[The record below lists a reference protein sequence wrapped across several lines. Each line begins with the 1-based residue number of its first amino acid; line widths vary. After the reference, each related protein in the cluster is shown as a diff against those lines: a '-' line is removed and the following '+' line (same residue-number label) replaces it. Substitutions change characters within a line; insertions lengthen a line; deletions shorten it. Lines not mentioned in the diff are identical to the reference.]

1 MYGTVHSDPPAS
13 PLIRASKA
21 KIILNLKITKLAV
34 NSESAL
40 YVTCGDN
47 SYCPSVPLQAEHSEV
62 ILATPPVLKP
72 AVFRAPK
79 AGAVWGES
87 LNSLNKTYL

>member
-1 MYGTVHSDPPAS
+1 MLLVE
-13 PLIRASKA
+13 
-21 KIILNLKITKLAV
+21 ITPIVL
-34 NSESAL
+34 L
-40 YVTCGDN
+40 YHCKQNT
-47 SYCPSVPLQAEHSEV
+47 QV

-87 LNSLNKTYL
+87 LNSLNKIYL